1 MLDPLDVTPPDRVP
15 VRRALLSVSD
25 KTGLV
30 ELARAL
36 HDQGTQLVSTG
47 GTAKAIADAGLPVV
61 AVDDVT
67 GFPEMMDGRVKTLHP
82 RLFAGILGVRQ
93 IDAHAEAALE
103 HEIDWIDLV
112 VVNLY
117 PFEATIARDGVT
129 NAEAIENIDI
139 GGPSL
144 IRAAAKNHA
153 YASILTDPAQ
163 YPAVIE
169 ELRESGDGSLGLVTR
184 RNLALQAYATTAR
197 YDAAISGFLQDQ
209 DEFNGTQL
217 PLGHPAGR
225 PAAGGRVPFPPQFS
239 RGYVKDRT
247 LRYGE
252 NPHQRGAYYRRAGSP
267 GGAHLLGGVEQLHGK
282 ELSFNN
288 LLDLEASRAI
298 AREFD
303 EPACV
308 IVKHNNPCGAAIGT
322 SSLQAFERALACD
335 PVSAFGGI
343 VSLTRPVDK
352 AAAEALSGL
361 FVEVLFAPA
370 FDDDALEILTRKPNV
385 RLLRGDDAS
394 LRGLEHLD
402 VRPVAGGVLVQ
413 DADEVVV
420 DRETMKVASAAQPSE
435 DQWRDMLFAWRVMRH
450 VKSNAIVYAKDGAT
464 VGIGAGQMSRV
475 DSARIAIDKAGE
487 HGLDLTGA
495 AMASDAFFPFA
506 DGVEVGLDAGIRA
519 VIQPGGS
526 VRDEEVVAAVDAVDA
541 TMVFTGR
548 RHFRH

>member
-1 MLDPLDVTPPDRVP
+1 MLDPLDITPPDRVP

-30 ELARAL
+30 DLARVL
-36 HDQGTQLVSTG
+36 HEQGTELVSTG
-47 GTAKAIADAGLPVV
+47 GTARAIAEAGIPVV

-93 IDAHAEAALE
+93 LDAHARAAQE
-103 HEIDWIDLV
+103 HEIGWIDLV

-117 PFEATIARDGVT
+117 PFEETIAREGVT
-129 NAEAIENIDI
+129 LAEAIENIDI

-153 YASILTDPAQ
+153 YATILTNPAQ
-163 YPAVIE
+163 YGPVIE
-169 ELRESGDGSLGLVTR
+169 ELQASEDGALSLVTR

-209 DEFNGTQL
+209 DDFNGTQL
-217 PLGHPAGR
+217 PTGHPQGR
-225 PAAGGRVPFPPQFS
+225 PASGGRVHFPDQFS

-252 NPHQRGAYYRRAGSP
+252 NPHQRGAYYRRAG
-267 GGAHLLGGVEQLHGK
+267 ARTHLLGGVEQLHGK

-303 EPACV
+303 EPAAV
-308 IVKHNNPCGAAIGT
+308 IVKHNNPCGAAIGD
-322 SSLQAFERALACD
+322 SSVQAFERALACD

-343 VSLTRPVDK
+343 VTLTRPVDR
-352 AAAEALSGL
+352 AAAEALSRL

-370 FDDDALEILTRKPNV
+370 FDDDALEILTQKPNV
-385 RLLRGDDAS
+385 RLLRGDDAP
-394 LRGLEHLD
+394 LRGLERLD
-402 VRPVAGGVLVQ
+402 VRSVAGGVLVQ

-420 DRETMKVASAAQPSE
+420 DRATMEVRTQAQPTE
-435 DQWRDMLFAWRVMRH
+435 DQWRDMIFAWKVMRH

-475 DSARIAIDKAGE
+475 DSARIAIEKAQE
-487 HGLDLTGA
+487 HELDLQGA

-506 DGVEVGLDAGIRA
+506 DGAQVGLDAGIGA
-519 VIQPGGS
+519 IIQPGGS
-526 VRDEEVVAAVDAVDA
+526 VRDAEVIEAVDAAGA

>member
-1 MLDPLDVTPPDRVP
+1 VLDPLDITPPDRVP

-36 HDQGTQLVSTG
+36 HARGTELVSTG

-93 IDAHAEAALE
+93 LDTHAAAATE
-103 HEIDWIDLV
+103 HQIGWIDLV

-117 PFEATIARDGVT
+117 PFEDTIARDGVT
-129 NAEAIENIDI
+129 IAEAIENIDI

-153 YASILTDPAQ
+153 YATILTDAAQ

-169 ELRESGDGSLGLVTR
+169 ELQASEDGSLSLATR

-197 YDAAISGFLQDQ
+197 YDAAISGFLQAQ
-209 DEFNGTQL
+209 DDFNGAEL
-217 PLGHPAGR
+217 PLGHAHGR
-225 PAAGGRVPFPPQFS
+225 PAAGGRVPFAPQLSF
-239 RGYVKDRT
+239 GYVKERT

-252 NPHQRGAYYRRAGSP
+252 NPHQRGAYYRRAGA
-267 GGAHLLGGVEQLHGK
+267 GAHLLGGVEQLHGK

-288 LLDLEASRAI
+288 LLDLEAARAI

-308 IVKHNNPCGAAIGT
+308 IVKHNNPCGAAIGSD
-322 SSLQAFERALACD
+322 SSEAYAKAFACD

-343 VSLTRPVDK
+343 ISLTRTVDA
-352 AAAEALSGL
+352 AAAEAISKQ
-361 FVEVLFAPA
+361 FVEVLFAPGY
-370 FDDDALEILTRKPNV
+370 DDDALEILSQKPNV
-385 RLLRGDDAS
+385 RLLRGDDAA
-394 LRGLEHLD
+394 LRGLEALD
-402 VRPVAGGVLVQ
+402 VRPVAGGALIQ
-413 DADEVVV
+413 DVDEVVV
-420 DRETMKVASAAQPSE
+420 DRDSMSVASAAAPTE

-475 DSARIAIDKAGE
+475 DSARIAVDKARE

-506 DGVEVGLDAGIRA
+506 DGVQIGLDAGVRA

-526 VRDEEVVAAVDAVDA
+526 VRDEEVIAAVDAVGA
-541 TMVFTGR
+541 TMVFTAR

>member
-1 MLDPLDVTPPDRVP
+1 VPDPLETPTPDRVP
-15 VRRALLSVSD
+15 IRRALLSVSD
-25 KTGLV
+25 KTGLA
-30 ELARAL
+30 ELAKAL
-36 HDQGTQLVSTG
+36 HDAGTELISTG

-82 RLFAGILGVRQ
+82 RLFAGILGVRGL
-93 IDAHAEAALE
+93 DTHAQAAAE
-103 HEIDWIDLV
+103 HEIGWIDLV

-117 PFEATIARDGVT
+117 PFEETIAREGVT
-129 NAEAIENIDI
+129 MAAAIENIDI

-144 IRAAAKNHA
+144 IRAAAKNHG
-153 YASILTDPAQ
+153 YATILTDPAQ

-169 ELRESGDGSLGLVTR
+169 ELQASDDASLGLATR

-197 YDAAISGFLQDQ
+197 YDAAISGFLQGRE
-209 DEFNGTQL
+209 EFDGSEL

-225 PAAGGRVPFPPQFS
+225 PASGGRVPFPPTFS
-239 RGYVKDRT
+239 HGYVREHT

-252 NPHQRGAYYRRAGSP
+252 NPHQRGAYYRRAGAP
-267 GGAHLLGGVEQLHGK
+267 AHLLSGVEQLHGK

-303 EPACV
+303 EPAAV
-308 IVKHNNPCGAAIGT
+308 IVKHNNPCGAAIGG
-322 SSLQAFERALACD
+322 SSVEAFERALACD

-343 VSLTRPVDK
+343 VALTRPVDK
-352 AAAEALSGL
+352 AAAEALSRL

-370 FDDDALEILTRKPNV
+370 FDEDALEILTQKPNV
-385 RLLRGDDAS
+385 RLLRGDDAP
-394 LRGLEHLD
+394 LKGLERLD
-402 VRPVAGGVLVQ
+402 VRSVAGGVLVQ
-413 DADEVVV
+413 DHDTVVT
-420 DRETMKVASAAQPSE
+420 DRSTMTVPTAAQPTD

-475 DSARIAIDKAGE
+475 DSARIAIDKARE
-487 HGLDLTGA
+487 HGLDLQGA

-506 DGVEVGLDAGIRA
+506 DGVEVGLAAGVTA

-526 VRDEEVVAAVDAVDA
+526 VRDDEVVAAVDAVDA

>member
-1 MLDPLDVTPPDRVP
+1 MPDPLKTTAPDRVP

-25 KTGLV
+25 KTGLT
-30 ELARAL
+30 ELAQAL
-36 HDQGTQLVSTG
+36 HAQGTELISTG
-47 GTAKAIADAGLPVV
+47 GTAKAIADAGVPVI
-61 AVDDVT
+61 AVETIT
-67 GFPEMMDGRVKTLHP
+67 GFPEMMDGRVKTLDPH
-82 RLFAGILGVRQ
+82 LFAGILGVR
-93 IDAHAEAALE
+93 DLDTHATAAGE
-103 HEIDWIDLV
+103 HGIGWIDLV

-117 PFEATIARDGVT
+117 PFEETIAKDGVT
-129 NAEAIENIDI
+129 LAAAIENIDI

-144 IRAAAKNHA
+144 IRAAAKNHG
-153 YASILTDPAQ
+153 YAGVLTDAAQ

-169 ELRESGDGSLGLVTR
+169 ELQASGDGSLGLVTR

-209 DEFNGTQL
+209 PEFDGSEL
-217 PLGHPAGR
+217 PLGHPAGH
-225 PAAGGRVPFPPQFS
+225 PASGGRVPFPPTFS
-239 RGYVKDRT
+239 RGYVRDRT

-252 NPHQRGAYYRRAGSP
+252 NPHQRGAYYRRAGAP
-267 GGAHLLGGVEQLHGK
+267 AHLLSGVSQLHGK

-288 LLDLEASRAI
+288 LLDLEAARAI

-303 EPACV
+303 EPAAV
-308 IVKHNNPCGAAIGT
+308 IVKHNNPCGAAIGD

-343 VSLTRPVDK
+343 VTLTRPVDL
-352 AAAEALSGL
+352 AAAEALSKL
-361 FVEVLFAPA
+361 FVEVLFAPS
-370 FDDDALEILTRKPNV
+370 FDDDALALLSEKPNV
-385 RLLRGDDAS
+385 RLLTGDDAP
-394 LRGLEHLD
+394 LKGLERLD
-402 VRPVAGGVLVQ
+402 VRSVAGGVLVQ
-413 DADEVVV
+413 DTDAVVI
-420 DRETMKVASAAQPSE
+420 DPATMKVATTAQPTDE
-435 DQWRDMLFAWRVMRH
+435 QWRDMLFAWRVMRH

-475 DSARIAIDKAGE
+475 DSARIAAEKAAE

-495 AMASDAFFPFA
+495 AMASDAFFPFP
-506 DGVEVGLDAGIRA
+506 DGLQIGLDAGVTA

-526 VRDEEVVAAVDAVDA
+526 MRDELSIEAADATGA

>member
-1 MLDPLDVTPPDRVP
+1 MLDPLDITPPDRVP
-15 VRRALLSVSD
+15 IRRALLSVSD

-30 ELARAL
+30 ELARVL
-36 HDQGTQLVSTG
+36 HERGTELVSTG

-93 IDAHAEAALE
+93 LDTHAQAAAE
-103 HEIDWIDLV
+103 HEIGWIDLV

-117 PFEATIARDGVT
+117 PFEDTVARQDVT
-129 NAEAIENIDI
+129 LAEAIENIDI

-144 IRAAAKNHA
+144 IRAAAKNHP
-153 YASILTDPAQ
+153 YAAVLTDAKQ
-163 YPAVIE
+163 YPAVID
-169 ELRESGDGSLGLVTR
+169 ELRASDDGSLSLATR

-197 YDAAISGFLQDQ
+197 YDAAISGFLQDRE
-209 DEFNGTQL
+209 EFDGSEL

-225 PAAGGRVPFPPQFS
+225 PASGGRVPFPPEFS
-239 RGYVKDRT
+239 RGYVREHT

-252 NPHQRGAYYRRAGSP
+252 NPHQRGAYYRRAGAP
-267 GGAHLLGGVEQLHGK
+267 AHLLSGVEQLHGK

-288 LLDLEASRAI
+288 LLDLEAARAI

-303 EPACV
+303 EPAAV
-308 IVKHNNPCGAAIGT
+308 IVKHNNPCGAAIG
-322 SSLQAFERALACD
+322 SSSADAFQRALACD

-343 VSLTRPVDK
+343 VSLTRPVDR
-352 AAAEALSGL
+352 AAAEALSRL

-370 FDDDALEILTRKPNV
+370 FDDDALEILTQKPNV
-385 RLLRGDDAS
+385 RLLRGDDAP
-394 LRGLEHLD
+394 LRGLERLD
-402 VRPVAGGVLVQ
+402 VRMVTGGVLVQ
-413 DADEVVV
+413 DHDTVVT
-420 DRETMKVASAAQPSE
+420 DRSTMSVPTAAQPTDE
-435 DQWRDMLFAWRVMRH
+435 QWRDMLFAWRVMRH

-475 DSARIAIDKAGE
+475 DSARIAIDKARE
-487 HGLDLTGA
+487 HGLDLQGA

-506 DGVEVGLDAGIRA
+506 DGVEVGLAAGVTA

-526 VRDEEVVAAVDAVDA
+526 VRDDEVVAAVDAVDA

>member
-1 MLDPLDVTPPDRVP
+1 MLDPLDITPPDRVP

-30 ELARAL
+30 DLARVL
-36 HDQGTQLVSTG
+36 HEQGTELVSTG
-47 GTAKAIADAGLPVV
+47 GTAKAIADAGIPVV
-61 AVDDVT
+61 PVDDVT

-93 IDAHAEAALE
+93 LDAHAQAAQE
-103 HEIDWIDLV
+103 HEIGWIDLV

-117 PFEATIARDGVT
+117 PFEATIAREGVT
-129 NAEAIENIDI
+129 LAEAIENVDI

-153 YASILTDPAQ
+153 YATVLTSPAQ
-163 YPAVIE
+163 YGPVIE
-169 ELRESGDGSLGLVTR
+169 ELRASEDGSLALATR

-197 YDAAISGFLQDQ
+197 YDAAISGFLQEQ
-209 DEFNGTQL
+209 DDFNGERL
-217 PLGHPAGR
+217 PLGHPQGH
-225 PAAGGRVPFPPQFS
+225 PEAGGRVPFPDQFS
-239 RGYVKDRT
+239 RGYVKDRG

-252 NPHQRGAYYRRAGSP
+252 NPHQRGAYYRRAG
-267 GGAHLLGGVEQLHGK
+267 ARTHLLGGVEQLHGK

-303 EPACV
+303 EPAAV
-308 IVKHNNPCGAAIGT
+308 IVKHNNPCGAAIGD

-343 VSLTRPVDK
+343 VTLTRPVDG
-352 AAAEALSGL
+352 AAAEALSKL

-370 FDDDALEILTRKPNV
+370 FDDDALAILTQKPNV
-385 RLLRGDDAS
+385 RLLRGDDAP
-394 LRGLEHLD
+394 LRGLERLD

-420 DRETMKVASAAQPSE
+420 DRATMEVRTQAQPTE
-435 DQWRDMLFAWRVMRH
+435 DQWRDMLFAWKVMRH

-475 DSARIAIDKAGE
+475 DSARIAVEKARE
-487 HGLDLTGA
+487 HELDLRGA

-506 DGVEVGLDAGIRA
+506 DGAQVGLEAGIGA
-519 VIQPGGS
+519 IIQPGGS
-526 VRDEEVVAAVDAVDA
+526 VRDAEVIEAVDAAGA